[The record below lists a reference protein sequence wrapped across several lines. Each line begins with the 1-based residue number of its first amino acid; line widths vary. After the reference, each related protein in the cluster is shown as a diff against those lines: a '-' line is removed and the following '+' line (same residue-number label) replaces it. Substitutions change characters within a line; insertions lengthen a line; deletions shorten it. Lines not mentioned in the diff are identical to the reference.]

1 MWTHSQLGRII
12 LKVKCWI
19 TSSVVFW
26 VPHYS
31 KDLENIKRAIEMIK
45 EPQAVIKRWKDL
57 LRREKMMYKRHSLP
71 IKHKIV
77 KNSSMLF
84 SSWHNFNRIK
94 YFHEI
99 KMLILALKMNSW
111 VPAKKKKKNVINQ
124 RGKDKEDGLGVA
136 ADLTVKVWRRGIV
149 HSRCSKSTGSK

>member
-1 MWTHSQLGRII
+1 MWTHSQEGRIF

-45 EPQAVIKRWKDL
+45 EPQAVIKRWKNL
-57 LRREKMMYKRHSLP
+57 LRREKMMYKRHSVS

-84 SSWHNFNRIK
+84 SLWHNFSRIK

-111 VPAKKKKKNVINQ
+111 VLAKKKKKVINQ
-124 RGKDKEDGLGVA
+124 RGKDKEDGLGAVQISQ
-136 ADLTVKVWRRGIV
+136 WRHEGEWWF
-149 HSRCSKSTGSK
+149 TAML